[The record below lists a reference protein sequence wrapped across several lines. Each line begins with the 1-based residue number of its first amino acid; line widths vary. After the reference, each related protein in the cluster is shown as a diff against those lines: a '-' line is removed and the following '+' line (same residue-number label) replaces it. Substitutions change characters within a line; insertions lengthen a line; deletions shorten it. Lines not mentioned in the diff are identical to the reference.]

1 MRRLTKDE
9 QNRLRGFLQGEDLQ
23 QLSDEYAGVCTA
35 CGIVSGVEPDICT
48 THYQFA
54 SEDPENCAGIVF
66 GVEQLQIEYPEI
78 FPDAP
83 EDRETS
89 ISELIGQAILGDD
102 EERETAERRAGI
114 KSAVMHRI
122 TCDCGAILDQRT
134 ASLVTVE
141 GLATGGRRS
150 AIVCSKCRS
159 RMEQT
164 AEAVHEQKPGLFRTI
179 IETWTDCQT
188 IG

>member
-1 MRRLTKDE
+1 MRRLTQDE
-9 QNRLRGFLQGEDLQ
+9 QNQLRGFLRDEDAQ
-23 QLSDEYAGVCTA
+23 QLSEEYAGICTC
-35 CGIVSGVEPDICT
+35 CGIVSGVEPDTCT
-48 THYQFA
+48 THHQFTA
-54 SEDPENCAGIVF
+54 GNPENCAGIVF
-66 GVEQLQIEYPEI
+66 GIEQLQIEHPEL

-83 EDRETS
+83 EDREPSFT
-89 ISELIGQAILGDD
+89 ELIGAAILGDD
-102 EERETAERRAGI
+102 EERQTAERRAGI

-150 AIVCSKCRS
+150 AVVCQKCRPS
-159 RMEQT
+159 IEQT
-164 AEAVHEQKPGLFRTI
+164 ASRAHELKPGLFRTTL
-179 IETWTDCQT
+179 ETWTESKT